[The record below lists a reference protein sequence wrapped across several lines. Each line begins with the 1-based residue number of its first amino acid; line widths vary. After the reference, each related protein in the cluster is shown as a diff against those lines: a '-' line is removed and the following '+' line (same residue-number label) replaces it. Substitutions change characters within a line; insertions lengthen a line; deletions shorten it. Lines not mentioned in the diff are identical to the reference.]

1 MRTNIGMR
9 DDVDW
14 IEEELA
20 NQLQK
25 LNDYFQSPEI
35 NKRSITVI
43 EIGAGSTQPLAKK
56 MAEMFL
62 KNDKYRCALIR
73 INPVAERHAQYKDEQ
88 NYFLELIK
96 R

>member
-1 MRTNIGMR
+1 MDWQSGKQLHKDVKLTSDIPIDMIEGVAHTMPRCSKTREIMRTNIGMR

-25 LNDYFQSPEI
+25 LNDYFQSPDI

-43 EIGAGSTQPLAKK
+43 EIGAGPA
-56 MAEMFL
+56 
-62 KNDKYRCALIR
+62 
-73 INPVAERHAQYKDEQ
+73 
-88 NYFLELIK
+88 
-96 R
+96 